1 MKTTCLA
8 GLLAVAGTAMM
19 GGCGARP
26 DALPATRN
34 AGGLTVTLAAV
45 KPARDDPAGKLPY
58 ETEGSTEAGVSW
70 QNSAPRKGG
79 RRARMAEACLE
90 LQEAGRPADEWR
102 IARATVTGPR
112 GGVIRD
118 AVRQQEWATGGRQ
131 YLWLE
136 GPREGR
142 VWRVALDFI
151 AADSY
156 QGFQRDQ
163 LWTVGGLKVPRGHSA
178 MSMPN
183 THAKVAGVD
192 LDLVALV
199 PPGRATYRDGSLA
212 EFEAAAVSEGVSVS
226 WPAGGMVVAASR
238 PSVVVAL
245 GQPAEGRQL
254 SVRATDDRGRSCPQ
268 VSSCQGDG
276 PAGKGTLR
284 VMALNVPD
292 DSRTLD
298 LTFVVQEPHTVEFVV
313 RRP

>member
-1 MKTTCLA
+1 
-8 GLLAVAGTAMM
+8 
-19 GGCGARP
+19 
-26 DALPATRN
+26 
-34 AGGLTVTLAAV
+34 
-45 KPARDDPAGKLPY
+45 
-58 ETEGSTEAGVSW
+58 
-70 QNSAPRKGG
+70 
-79 RRARMAEACLE
+79 
-90 LQEAGRPADEWR
+90 
-102 IARATVTGPR
+102 
-112 GGVIRD
+112 
-118 AVRQQEWATGGRQ
+118 
-131 YLWLE
+131 
-136 GPREGR
+136 
-142 VWRVALDFI
+142 VALDFI